1 MKLYFIFIL
10 LILSSCSTGR
20 RDYAFFKKQTG
31 LKNINAVFSN
41 PTVKS
46 KISEYLESYPN
57 YEKGVAIIK
66 NSSFLDEDVPELVI
80 DMNPDYLYMRENV
93 YMGINYVKVVHR
105 VSFTF
110 AHFMEPILNENDVK
124 EILFLDN
131 DNFRSMKML
140 NPKTWFIVNEY

>member
-1 MKLYFIFIL
+1 
-10 LILSSCSTGR
+10 
-20 RDYAFFKKQTG
+20 